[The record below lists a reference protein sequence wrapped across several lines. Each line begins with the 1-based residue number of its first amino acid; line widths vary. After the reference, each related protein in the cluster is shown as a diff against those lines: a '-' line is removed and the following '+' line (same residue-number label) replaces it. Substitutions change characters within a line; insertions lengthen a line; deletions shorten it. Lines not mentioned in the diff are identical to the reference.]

1 MNKFLNSVALFNLYS
16 SLIKL
21 CSSIMY
27 SSILKGIFDRK
38 KFLNSVKFTLH
49 FLQSIFTLKCVQGFF
64 LGGGLLSY
72 GGQPTGL

>member
-1 MNKFLNSVALFNLYS
+1 
-16 SLIKL
+16 
-21 CSSIMY
+21 MY

-38 KFLNSVKFTLH
+38 KFLNSAKFTLH

-64 LGGGLLSY
+64 FRGGLLLY